1 MADPVDAQLFQQ
13 QLLTWYDRC
22 GRDLPW
28 RQTRDPYRIWLSEVM
43 LQQTGVQAVIP
54 YFERFVSQF
63 PDVESLAAAPVDAVI
78 ELWAGLGYY
87 SRARNL
93 HAAAQ
98 KVCEVFQGRFPST
111 VNDLMTLPGV
121 GRSTAGAI
129 RAIAFDQHG
138 VILDGNVRRV
148 LCRLFAWQ
156 DDPRSSA
163 AEKQLWQWA
172 ALLTPQQRCHDYT
185 QAIMDFGATLCT
197 PRQPQCDSCPMTTLC
212 QGFQQGVQEQLPRK
226 RQRKAVPLRQE
237 VAVLVEHNGCF
248 AVRQRPLTGMLAGLW
263 EFPSQ
268 SFEQPQSEE
277 QLFDQAQVLLGNDN
291 SQPVQRLG
299 VVRHVYSHF
308 RVDVTTYYVLADEIQ
323 TRHFSSCRWLTQAEL
338 ADWPLHGSHKKIV
351 ETLLAQREK

>member
-28 RQTRDPYRIWLSEVM
+28 RRTRDSYRIWLSEVM

-63 PDVESLAAAPVDAVI
+63 PEVESLAAAPVDAVI

-98 KVCEVFQGRFPST
+98 KVCEAFQGRFPQT
-111 VNDLMTLPGV
+111 VSELMTLPGV

-172 ALLTPQQRCHDYT
+172 ALLTPQQRCHDYA

-212 QGFQQGVQEQLPRK
+212 QGFQQGIQEQLPRK

-237 VAVLVEHNGCF
+237 VAVLVEHNGRF
-248 AVRQRPLTGMLAGLW
+248 AVRQRPLSGMLAGLW

-268 SFEQPQSEE
+268 SFEQAESER
-277 QLFDQAQVLLGNDN
+277 QLFAHAQVLLGNEN
-291 SQPVQRLG
+291 PQPVQMLG

-323 TRHFSSCRWLTQAEL
+323 ARHFSSCRWLTQAEL
-338 ADWPLHGSHKKIV
+338 ANWPLHGSHKKIV

>member
-1 MADPVDAQLFQQ
+1 MTEPVDTGLFQQ
-13 QLLTWYDRC
+13 QLLSWYGRC

-98 KVCEVFQGRFPST
+98 KVCEEFEGRFPSS

-172 ALLTPQQRCHDYT
+172 TLLTPQRRCHDYA

-197 PRQPQCDSCPMTTLC
+197 PRQPQCASCPMTALC
-212 QGFQQGVQEQLPRK
+212 LGYQQGIQEQLPRK
-226 RQRKAVPLRQE
+226 RQRKTVPLRQE
-237 VAVLVEHNGCF
+237 VAVLIEYDGRF

-268 SFEQPQSEE
+268 SYTEPQSPE
-277 QLFDQAQVLLGNDN
+277 QLCHHAQRLAGDHDRPLTA
-291 SQPVQRLG
+291 LG

-308 RVDVTTYYVLADEIQ
+308 RVDVSAFYCQVDVTLTEC
-323 TRHFSSCRWLTQAEL
+323 FSTCRWLSKKEL
-338 ADWPLHGSHKKIV
+338 TDWPLHGSHKKIV
-351 ETLLAQREK
+351 DTLLMQCGK

>member
-1 MADPVDAQLFQQ
+1 MTDPVNAAVFQQ
-13 QLLTWYDRC
+13 RLLAWYDRC
-22 GRDLPW
+22 GRELPW
-28 RQTRDPYRIWLSEVM
+28 RLSRDPYRIWLSEVM

-54 YFERFVSQF
+54 YFERFVDQF
-63 PDVESLAAAPVDAVI
+63 PDVESLASAPLDAVI

-98 KVCEVFQGRFPST
+98 KVCEAFQGQFPHS
-111 VNDLMTLPGV
+111 VDALMTLPGV

-129 RAIAFDQHG
+129 RAIAFDRHG

-172 ALLTPQQRCHDYT
+172 AQLTPQQHCHDYA

-197 PRQPQCDSCPMTTLC
+197 PRQPNCVACPMISLC
-212 QGFQQGVQEQLPRK
+212 QGYQQGIQDQLPRK
-226 RQRKAVPLRQE
+226 RQRKTVPLRQE
-237 VAVLVEHNGCF
+237 VAVLVEHNGRF

-268 SFEQPQSEE
+268 SFKQPQSAQQQVNQARILIGNE
-277 QLFDQAQVLLGNDN
+277 DQPLQT
-291 SQPVQRLG
+291 LG

-308 RVDVTTYYVLADEIQ
+308 RVDVTTFYLQADVPLAES
-323 TRHFSSCRWLTQAEL
+323 FSSCRWLTEAEL
-338 ADWPLHGSHKKIV
+338 TDWPLHGSHKKIV
-351 ETLLAQREK
+351 EMLLKQREK